1 MRLLFGKSLITLALI
16 AVFPMLASCNG
27 GTTPVTDGRGQ
38 IRLLPDAPPE
48 WRDTGRTH
56 VYSGVALSDYI
67 NGGAEVYFAY
77 GFREAAVREFENS
90 AGARLTVEVYEMNR
104 SENAYGIFSTD
115 SAGKRIPVG
124 ADASYGDGLLRF
136 WKGPFFVRILCYPS
150 DPATEALV
158 QNIGKG
164 IADLINSDS
173 RRPESLLS
181 LLPDIGVAA
190 DSVCYFHRQTSL
202 NNLRFLSDENLL
214 GLGDNVD
221 AITWEEILE
230 NKESSQ
236 NRPRQIVLRYPSES
250 AAREASRNFT
260 EKYIGVQNRFSA
272 GAATRLRSSWLI
284 VVLDAPSKKAANEA
298 VDRTFAKLE
307 TLEKPEGSP

>member
-1 MRLLFGKSLITLALI
+1 MTPFLGKSLITLALI
-16 AVFPMLASCNG
+16 AVFPMLASCND
-27 GTTPVTDGRGQ
+27 GTTSVTDGRGSV
-38 IRLLPDAPPE
+38 RLLPDAPPE

-56 VYSGVALSDYI
+56 VYSGVALSDYV
-67 NGGAEVYFAY
+67 NGGAEAYFAY

-104 SENAYGIFSTD
+104 SENAYGIYSTD
-115 SAGKRIPVG
+115 SAGRRIPVG

-150 DPATEALV
+150 DPATEALI

-181 LLPDIGVAA
+181 LLPETGVAA

-202 NNLRFLSDENLL
+202 NNMRFLSDENLL

-230 NKESSQ
+230 NKESGQ
-236 NRPRQIVLRYPSES
+236 NRLRQIVLRYPSES
-250 AAREASRNFT
+250 AAREAYGAFT
-260 EKYIGVQNRFSA
+260 EKYLGVQNRSSA
-272 GAATRLRSSWLI
+272 KATTRLRSSWLI
-284 VVLDAPSKKAANEA
+284 MVLDAPSSKAANEA
-298 VDRTFAKLE
+298 LDRTFAKLE